1 MTNEFFT
8 EIYTVEEL
16 NPNYLKEYLIRK
28 KKIEYKCNKCGLS
41 EWQNEPL
48 LLNLNFKNNNI
59 NNKTLDNLEFL
70 CPNCYSQI
78 KGENIL
84 NE

>member
-41 EWQNEPL
+41 EW
-48 LLNLNFKNNNI
+48 
-59 NNKTLDNLEFL
+59 
-70 CPNCYSQI
+70 
-78 KGENIL
+78 
-84 NE
+84 